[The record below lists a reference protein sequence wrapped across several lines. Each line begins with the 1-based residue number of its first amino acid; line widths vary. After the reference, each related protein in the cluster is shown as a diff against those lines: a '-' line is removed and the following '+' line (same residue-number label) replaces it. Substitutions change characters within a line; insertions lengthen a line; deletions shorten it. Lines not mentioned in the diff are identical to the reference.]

1 MAATETSA
9 TTAVP
14 RRWRALAWF
23 AMLAASLLLAVVVAH
38 WGWRWFGPA
47 PIRLAPAEPADI
59 AATIAASGLF
69 GASGGAPLPP
79 AGAESAPALAG
90 ETRLLGVF
98 AEADGQGYALFRIA
112 GKGPRLVAAGQEI
125 AQDVTLLR
133 VRPDGITVRDRGSER
148 AIALRG
154 DPPSRSKA
162 AAPSAAVA
170 RPAAVSCARP
180 AGFQGQVVRLNVEL
194 LSGLIA
200 QPESWRAIVEPSDG
214 ALIVRDDSGFVA
226 MLGLRR
232 GDRLEQANGIALA
245 AIDDVVGAVLKPL
258 AATPSQTVRLSG
270 ARDGKKRELLF
281 LNAGAC
287 PS

>member
-1 MAATETSA
+1 M
-9 TTAVP
+9 
-14 RRWRALAWF
+14 
-23 AMLAASLLLAVVVAH
+23 
-38 WGWRWFGPA
+38 
-47 PIRLAPAEPADI
+47 
-59 AATIAASGLF
+59 
-69 GASGGAPLPP
+69 
-79 AGAESAPALAG
+79 
-90 ETRLLGVF
+90 LGVF